1 MRDLFRRLTGQL
13 SDLELAA
20 RELDEAKKS
29 LLDASTQTEFYAAI
43 IQYNQARIRRL
54 TRYLAEAQRSPERS
68 AADSEV

>member
-1 MRDLFRRLTGQL
+1 MRDLFLRLTGQL

-29 LLDASTQTEFYAAI
+29 LLDASTQVEFYAAI

-54 TRYLAEAQRSPERS
+54 TRYLADQKPV
-68 AADSEV
+68 DNGGMTP